1 VLWLEANVGLSE
13 GMALTLM
20 VNGEALDNEELN
32 VKFRRGENFNLGF
45 WVPSNIKE
53 EYT

>member
-1 VLWLEANVGLSE
+1 LLWLEANVGLSE

-45 WVPSNIKE
+45 WCPQ
-53 EYT
+53 T